1 MQLFDFRDTIT
12 AERYCRIVQRLT
24 AGHSS
29 QNASVAV
36 SRSGIMLPSGFGA
49 TT

>member
-1 MQLFDFRDTIT
+1 MQLLDFRDTIT
-12 AERYCRIVQRLT
+12 AERYCRIVERLT

-36 SRSGIMLPSGFGA
+36 PRPGLMLPSGFGA
-49 TT
+49 TA